1 MWDEIIAAIKVIVD
15 ANDKK
20 EEAYDHEV
28 SGFEGFPAVT
38 ITPSDSESE
47 YSSTT
52 ENEQVYAVSIK
63 CFVPRGGQENEAS
76 AEKTMRE
83 LVDSIMRDFAKDGN
97 NRLRLTAVTS
107 PTGYTMLFVE
117 AVPTV
122 WGYMSDREEELR
134 VAEIILRVH
143 VHVDV
148 TAIS

>member
-1 MWDEIIAAIKVIVD
+1 MWDEIIAEVKSIID
-15 ANDKK
+15 ANEKK
-20 EEAYDHEV
+20 EEAYDYEV

-38 ITPSDSESE
+38 ITPSGNDSD

-52 ENEQVYAVSIK
+52 ENEIVYAVLIR
-63 CFVPRGGQENEAS
+63 CFVPRGGQDDENS

-97 NRLRLTAVTS
+97 NRLTNITTPA
-107 PTGYTMLFVE
+107 GYTMLVVE
-117 AVPTV
+117 AIPSN
-122 WGYMSDREEELR
+122 WGYMGNREEELR
-134 VAEIILRVH
+134 VAEITLRVH